1 ARRAAPDRMVSTV
14 DPESRHVHKSRTQY
28 QDGYKAHL
36 AVEPETG
43 LFTDVALR
51 PGTGAAHHE
60 AAVAT
65 DLLADERAPVTVLGD
80 AAYGTGAARRALTD
94 AGHRLIIKPPPLKQT
109 IAGGFTVDD
118 FHIDTAAG
126 KATCP
131 AGHTT
136 ALGRPQPDG
145 SHIAQFKKVCAPCPL
160 RARCTTSATGRN
172 VTIHAQHDLLAAAR
186 TQAVTDPA
194 WQADHRRWRP
204 PVERAVAQVVAR
216 GNRRLRY
223 LGVIKNNTWL
233 HTRAAALNLRTLIN
247 LGLTRTSGAW

>member
-1 ARRAAPDRMVSTV
+1 VWCVSHHIVPSPRCRHLPPATGRLPRFAAYPYRFWNILKGWAILPRPPFRRA
-14 DPESRHVHKSRTQY
+14 
-28 QDGYKAHL
+28 
-36 AVEPETG
+36 
-43 LFTDVALR
+43 F
-51 PGTGAAHHE
+51 
-60 AAVAT
+60 
-65 DLLADERAPVTVLGD
+65 
-80 AAYGTGAARRALTD
+80 
-94 AGHRLIIKPPPLKQT
+94 
-109 IAGGFTVDD
+109 AGGFTVDD
-118 FHIDTAAG
+118 FHINTAAG

-131 AGHTT
+131 AGHTV
-136 ALGRPQPDG
+136 ALGRPHATG

-186 TQAVTDPA
+186 DQAVTDSA
-194 WQADHRRWRP
+194 WQADYRRWRP

-247 LGLTRTSGAW
+247 LGLTRTNGAWTLAPSST